1 LADYY
6 EGPRPRC
13 LRTGQIVADKATL
26 IVISALAD
34 FPVIANK
41 LIPFCG
47 FEGVA
52 PRVFLRRPLS
62 SSEITGEQVIIVA
75 ERGFSEQDRL
85 NDIPWTWSAGLA
97 NLSSLATEL
106 VSDATNK
113 LRLFASEETEGWQ
126 CVIGDNNWSTA
137 DE

>member
-1 LADYY
+1 
-6 EGPRPRC
+6 
-13 LRTGQIVADKATL
+13 V
-26 IVISALAD
+26 D
-34 FPVIANK
+34 FKGSPLSI
-41 LIPFCG
+41 
-47 FEGVA
+47 
-52 PRVFLRRPLS
+52 FLRRALS

-97 NLSSLATEL
+97 NPFSLATEL
-106 VSDATNK
+106 VPDATNK

-126 CVIGDNNWSTA
+126 CVIGDDNWSAA